1 MCEARDKVSIRAVH
15 PIQRPDPPEGS
26 DWIRPENRPTRS
38 IHWSAAGHLL
48 QKPTSA
54 GQSRFSSPK
63 PEKTRSD
70 RCTKI
75 SIKKFP
81 DSGRSFQIPAIFS
94 RSRRYFPDS
103 GNKLSYFDDLSSRS
117 SDILSKSSEISP
129 DLARSHQIRLDLRRI

>member
-70 RCTKI
+70 RCTKNFQQKI
-75 SIKKFP
+75 SIFREKFP
-81 DSGRSFQIPAIFS
+81 
-94 RSRRYFPDS
+94 
-103 GNKLSYFDDLSSRS
+103 
-117 SDILSKSSEISP
+117 KSSEIFQILASNFQILATNFHISATYQV
-129 DLARSHQIRLDLRRI
+129 DLVIFHPI